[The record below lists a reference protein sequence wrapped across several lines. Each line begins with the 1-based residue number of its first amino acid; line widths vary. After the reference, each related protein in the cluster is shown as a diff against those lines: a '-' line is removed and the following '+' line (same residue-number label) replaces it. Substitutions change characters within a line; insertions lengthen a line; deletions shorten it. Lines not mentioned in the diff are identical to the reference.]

1 MSELPSGWIDR
12 TVGDVCS
19 IYAGYGFPERLQGRS
34 QGDLAFF
41 KVGDISESW
50 KRGEPVLVDANHYIS
65 LADAKELHAMPLPA
79 NAVVFAKIGA
89 AIALNRRALLS
100 VPSLVDNNVMG
111 LHQQPELLNP
121 RYLFHFACTLKL
133 DELSRA
139 TTVPSL
145 RKGDVASLRFPLAP
159 LNEQNRIVAEI
170 EKQFT
175 RLDAAVAALKRV
187 QANLKRYRSA
197 VLKAACE
204 GRLVPTEAELAR
216 KEGRSYET
224 GEQLLARILKERRAK
239 WESDQLV
246 KMHAAGKPPEND
258 DWKKKYKEPPLH
270 DISQLPKLPDGW
282 VWVSVEMLS
291 TKVVDGVHKKPNYV
305 ADGIPFVTVR
315 NLTARPG
322 IDFERL
328 NHVTESD
335 HAEFIQRANPEYGD
349 ILVSKDGTLGVI
361 RAIRT
366 RRVFSIFVSVAMIKP
381 VVREMSDYLEIALMS
396 PQVQIQMAPKGSG
409 LQHIHLEDLREDC
422 IPLPPIEEQSR
433 IVTEVQ
439 RNLSNTDFLEAELEK
454 QLSRADRLRQS
465 ILKRAFEGKLV
476 PQDPN
481 DEPASVLLERIRAER
496 AASHGQEGDQARQR
510 RKRAPLRQSSKI
522 RTSSEVV
529 L

>member
-1 MSELPSGWIDR
+1 MSGLPSGW
-12 TVGDVCS
+12 TETTLGDACW
-19 IYAGYGFPERLQGRS
+19 IFAGYGFPERLQGRS

-50 KRGEPVLVDANHYIS
+50 KRGEPVLANANHYIS
-65 LADAKELHAMPLPA
+65 FADAEELRAAPLPA
-79 NAVVFAKIGA
+79 NTVVFAKIGA

-121 RYLFHFACTLKL
+121 KYLFHFACTLRL

-145 RKGDVASLRFPLAP
+145 RKGDVASIRFPLAP
-159 LNEQNRIVAEI
+159 FTEQERIVAEI

-187 QANLKRYRSA
+187 QANLKRYRAA

-204 GRLVPTEAELAR
+204 GRLVPREAELAR
-216 KEGRSYET
+216 MEGRSYET

-239 WESDQLV
+239 WEANQLA
-246 KMHAAGKPPEND
+246 KMRASGKPPKDD
-258 DWKKKYKEPPLH
+258 DWKKKYKEPASG
-270 DISQLPKLPDGW
+270 DTSKLPKLPHGW

-291 TKVVDGVHKKPNYV
+291 TKVVDGVHKKPDYV
-305 ADGIPFVTVR
+305 DDGIPFVTVR
-315 NLTARPG
+315 NLTAGPG
-322 IDFERL
+322 IDFQRL

-366 RRVFSIFVSVAMIKP
+366 RHVFSIFVSVAMIKP
-381 VVREMSDYLEIALMS
+381 VVRDMTDYLEIALMS
-396 PQVQIQMAPKGSG
+396 PQVQVQMVPKGSG

-422 IPLPPIEEQSR
+422 IPLPPLDEQSR
-433 IVTEVQ
+433 IVSEVQ
-439 RNLSNTDFLEAELEK
+439 RNLSNTDFLEAELKK
-454 QLSRADRLRQS
+454 QLGRADRLRQS

-481 DEPASVLLERIRAER
+481 DEPTSLLLERIRAER
-496 AASHGQEGDQARQR
+496 ASVKQSANGSRRSSSQR
-510 RKRAPLRQSSKI
+510 RENKKDAVGAR
-522 RTSSEVV
+522 
-529 L
+529 